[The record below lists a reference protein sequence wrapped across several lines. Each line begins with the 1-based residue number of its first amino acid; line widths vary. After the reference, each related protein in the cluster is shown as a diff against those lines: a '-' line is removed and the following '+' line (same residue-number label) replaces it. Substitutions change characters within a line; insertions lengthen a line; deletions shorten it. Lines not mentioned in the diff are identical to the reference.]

1 MTRETMPI
9 VRLYKTLV
17 FIGIV
22 VGPIYWLMFTDDG
35 KRRTDTMVLWL
46 AGGATIELNLQALD
60 SNFRPAD
67 WRSVYDHV
75 EWQCKD
81 IESPYGNQLCYGEIA
96 SYNTIPANDLK
107 VFFNDGV
114 TSHVELG
121 YRDQYH
127 HEIYRDLREQLGK
140 PLTARARDETN
151 NNILEWKTE
160 HGIVLLKQTLE
171 RGEHPV
177 LIWLART
184 PASNNQPAISQPSSS
199 TDNPDSMPFSAAG

>member
-67 WRSVYDHV
+67 WQNVYDHV

-81 IESPYGNQLCYGEIA
+81 IASPYGNQLCEGEIA

-107 VFFNDGV
+107 VFFSNGV
-114 TSHVELG
+114 TNYVELG

-127 HEIYRDLREQLGK
+127 NEMGRDLIEQLGK
-140 PLTARARDETN
+140 PAVVPVDRKGSMHVLQWQT
-151 NNILEWKTE
+151 K
-160 HGIVLLKQTLE
+160 HGFVLLKQELE
-171 RGEHPV
+171 RGESPI
-177 LIWLART
+177 LIWRAHT